1 MKSKL
6 ALFIAPLFLL
16 VSCQGQT
23 SPSVKNLAVETYAKT
38 LESTTNP
45 QLIDV
50 RTPQEFA
57 EDHIG
62 NAQNINWN
70 GNDFVAQVEKLDKTK
85 PVFVYCKV
93 GGRSSQA
100 ASKLAELGFSEVYNL
115 EGGIMKWNASGK
127 TISAVKTDKIIGIC
141 DQEYN
146 EFIKSNKKVIVN
158 FYAEWC
164 APCKKMAP
172 YMTRLQSELKGT
184 TTLKRFDADQNKTIV
199 DYLKLDSLPVVII
212 YENGVETWR
221 NVGFLSEEEIKKH
234 L

>member
-6 ALFIAPLFLL
+6 ALFIATLFLL

-38 LESTTNP
+38 LESTSNP

-93 GGRSSQA
+93 GGR
-100 ASKLAELGFSEVYNL
+100 
-115 EGGIMKWNASGK
+115 
-127 TISAVKTDKIIGIC
+127 
-141 DQEYN
+141 
-146 EFIKSNKKVIVN
+146 
-158 FYAEWC
+158 
-164 APCKKMAP
+164 
-172 YMTRLQSELKGT
+172 
-184 TTLKRFDADQNKTIV
+184 RF
-199 DYLKLDSLPVVII
+199 
-212 YENGVETWR
+212 
-221 NVGFLSEEEIKKH
+221 F
-234 L
+234 

>member
-6 ALFIAPLFLL
+6 ALFIATLFLL